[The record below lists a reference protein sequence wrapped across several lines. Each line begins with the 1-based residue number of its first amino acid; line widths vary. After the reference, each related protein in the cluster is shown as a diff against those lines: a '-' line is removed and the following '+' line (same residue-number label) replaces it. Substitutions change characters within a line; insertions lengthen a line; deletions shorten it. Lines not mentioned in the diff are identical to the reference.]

1 MTSGSVT
8 NKWLHCLNPLCSSD
22 SAVLQPF
29 LKPKHLILYAR
40 FKYAVLH
47 LKRKEKIFNFSKVVN
62 SRVDS
67 LCVRFLFR
75 CVCSVNFQLPQ
86 CGGQTNPRILL
97 SDQCDSSK
105 ARSGLAG
112 NADCESRQGA
122 YSASSSLANISVVH
136 MHADC
141 SEASDWSCK
150 CQLRSASQLR
160 IPLSL
165 VLSGNEMPK
174 RAQYQLACVTPPS
187 PAPPSPSRPRTD
199 VIQLCLHQKLIC
211 TDATSHIT
219 VTIYPC

>member
-8 NKWLHCLNPLCSSD
+8 NKWLLCLNPLCSSD
-22 SAVLQPF
+22 SAVLLPF
-29 LKPKHLILYAR
+29 LKPKHLIPYAR
-40 FKYAVLH
+40 VKYAILP
-47 LKRKEKIFNFSKVVN
+47 LKKKKRKICNFNFSKVVN

-67 LCVRFLFR
+67 LCVRFSFR

-105 ARSGLAG
+105 VRLGVAG
-112 NADCESRQGA
+112 NADCEARPGA
-122 YSASSSLANISVVH
+122 YSASSSLVNISVVH

-174 RAQYQLACVTPPS
+174 RAQYQLACVIPS
-187 PAPPSPSRPRTD
+187 PQPQPPPAPDQTWSNS
-199 VIQLCLHQKLIC
+199 VC
-211 TDATSHIT
+211 TKN
-219 VTIYPC
+219 

>member
-1 MTSGSVT
+1 M
-8 NKWLHCLNPLCSSD
+8 
-22 SAVLQPF
+22 
-29 LKPKHLILYAR
+29 
-40 FKYAVLH
+40 
-47 LKRKEKIFNFSKVVN
+47 N

-67 LCVRFLFR
+67 LCVRFLFCR
-75 CVCSVNFQLPQ
+75 VCSVNFQLPL

-105 ARSGLAG
+105 VRSGLPG
-112 NADCESRQGA
+112 NADCEARPRA

-174 RAQYQLACVTPPS
+174 RAQYQLACVTPPRTH
-187 PAPPSPSRPRTD
+187 PTPSRPRTD
-199 VIQLCLHQKLIC
+199 MIQLCLHQKLIC
-211 TDATSHIT
+211 TDVTSHIT